1 MTLNFCKDGVTEFRT
16 RLLAILGH
24 STYRRLS
31 TKKMHNGEGKKNA
44 DSHTVANWVS
54 ESARIGKN
62 VKIWHFAYIGDE
74 TKIGDN
80 VMIGSLT
87 HVDYKVSIGEN
98 TRIEGSVYVP
108 PLTVIGKNVFIGP
121 GATFTNDPYPMSP
134 KMSGVVVSDGAIVG
148 GGALIRAGVVIGS
161 NAVVAM
167 GSVVTKDVPADTVV
181 MGNPARVRY
190 SRSDYDKKQQAWN
203 S

>member
-1 MTLNFCKDGVTEFRT
+1 
-16 RLLAILGH
+16 
-24 STYRRLS
+24 
-31 TKKMHNGEGKKNA
+31 MHNGGGKKSA
-44 DSHTVANWVS
+44 DSPTVANWVS

-167 GSVVTKDVPADTVV
+167 GSVVTKDVPADMVV

-190 SRSDYDKKQQAWN
+190 SRSDYNKKQQAWN

>member
-1 MTLNFCKDGVTEFRT
+1 
-16 RLLAILGH
+16 
-24 STYRRLS
+24 
-31 TKKMHNGEGKKNA
+31 MHNGGGKKNA
-44 DSHTVANWVS
+44 DSLTVANWVS

-167 GSVVTKDVPADTVV
+167 GSVVTKDVPADMVV

-190 SRSDYDKKQQAWN
+190 SRSDYNKKQQAWN

>member
-1 MTLNFCKDGVTEFRT
+1 
-16 RLLAILGH
+16 
-24 STYRRLS
+24 
-31 TKKMHNGEGKKNA
+31 MHNGGGKKNA
-44 DSHTVANWVS
+44 DSPTVANWVS

-167 GSVVTKDVPADTVV
+167 GSVVTKDVPADMVV

-190 SRSDYDKKQQAWN
+190 SRSDYNKKQQAWN

>member
-1 MTLNFCKDGVTEFRT
+1 MTEFLT

-31 TKKMHNGEGKKNA
+31 TKKMHNGEGKNNA

-167 GSVVTKDVPADTVV
+167 GSVVTKDVPADMVV